1 VAFDSDR
8 DGQRAVYVAD
18 ADGHNVRRVSGDGF
32 AAIPSWSPDG
42 RLLAFVRAESDRPN
56 VWNLWTVDLQS
67 GGAHRLTSNADGQL
81 SGGSWFPDGNRIAY
95 SRGDRIVVLDVSS
108 GRERNYAT
116 PRPGRTVREPV
127 VSPDGR
133 RLMFHVQRDG
143 AWLLDVSDG
152 SMLKVISDPTAENYS
167 WSPDGRRVAYQS
179 QRSGEWGVWV
189 MGSR

>member
-1 VAFDSDR
+1 M
-8 DGQRAVYVAD
+8 
-18 ADGHNVRRVSGDGF
+18 
-32 AAIPSWSPDG
+32 
-42 RLLAFVRAESDRPN
+42 
-56 VWNLWTVDLQS
+56 
-67 GGAHRLTSNADGQL
+67 
-81 SGGSWFPDGNRIAY
+81 AY

-108 GRERNYAT
+108 GRERNYTT

-133 RLMFHVQRDG
+133 RVMFHVQRDG
-143 AWLLDVSDG
+143 AWLLDLSDG

-189 MGSR
+189 MGSPR